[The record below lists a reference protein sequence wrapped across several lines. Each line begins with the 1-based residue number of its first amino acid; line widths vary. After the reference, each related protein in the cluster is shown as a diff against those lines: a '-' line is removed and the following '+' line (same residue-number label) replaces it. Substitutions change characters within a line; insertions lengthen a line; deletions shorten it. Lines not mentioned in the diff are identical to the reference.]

1 MHARVA
7 GVRACRAATLE
18 FFSPQ
23 NMHVTEV
30 VVLLVSAE
38 RKILKLQYEGTDKK
52 RYLFYSNQVLKVGT
66 EIVGVDNPKVCRPFS
81 FLSAIAQVR

>member
-1 MHARVA
+1 M
-7 GVRACRAATLE
+7 LD
-18 FFSPQ
+18 FSLRK
-23 NMHVTEV
+23 NMCATEV
-30 VVLLVSAE
+30 VVLLFSAE

-52 RYLFYSNQVLKVGT
+52 RYLIYSNSVLKVGT